1 MDLKEASTIAI
12 ALEPESLITAIAPA
26 PDGVAKAIIVSF

>member
-1 MDLKEASTIAI
+1 MDLNEASTIEI
-12 ALEPESLITAIAPA
+12 AFGPESLIMAIAPA